1 MMMSG
6 CVRSKRAGGQNAGST
21 GANTNSQGQQGQGQ
35 QQAQQGQTRRSSA
48 NSPGLIVTPG
58 TLTKG
63 KVVSVN
69 PTARFVVLTFPIG
82 GLPALEKRLNVYRS
96 GLKVGEIKIT
106 GPQRDNNTVADIVT
120 GECQIGDEVRE
131 D

>member
-1 MMMSG
+1 
-6 CVRSKRAGGQNAGST
+6 
-21 GANTNSQGQQGQGQ
+21 
-35 QQAQQGQTRRSSA
+35 
-48 NSPGLIVTPG
+48 
-58 TLTKG
+58 
-63 KVVSVN
+63 VVSVN

-82 GLPALEKRLNVYRS
+82 ALPGLEKRLNVYRG